1 MLLRLKNLLWL
12 KRLKELENDL
22 SITREQLGRS
32 SSSKLDVMLSAQK
45 SSSNKT
51 SLGYIEGGLSSKNS
65 STKFII
71 SSSKS
76 IPKLVERAH
85 TEEILATRRI
95 RVDLSDTKPKQSVH
109 PITKKKI
116 KLHP

>member
-22 SITREQLGRS
+22 SFTREQLGRS

-76 IPKLVERAH
+76 IPKPVERAH

-116 KLHP
+116 KPHL

>member
-12 KRLKELENDL
+12 KRLNELENDL
-22 SITREQLGRS
+22 SITRGQLGRS
-32 SSSKLDVMLSAQK
+32 SSSKLDEMLRAQK

-51 SLGYIEGGLSSKNS
+51 SLGYIEGGLSCKNS

-71 SSSKS
+71 SSSNS
-76 IPKLVERAH
+76 IHKPAERAH

-95 RVDLSDTKPKQSVH
+95 RVDLSDNKPKQSVH
-109 PITKKKI
+109 PIDKKKI
-116 KLHP
+116 KPHP